1 MTEIHVGGARADL
14 TEARTFVHRYLNT
27 PTEHWAYPAYDTYGG
42 GAGELSGPD
51 LLAPI
56 LLNVSRIS
64 VRTYDELYAGLA
76 AINERL
82 SVPALDH
89 TLAEG
94 GPDTIDALVNLF
106 GLLDDPGYHGVRLTT
121 FTKILHR
128 KRPATVPL
136 YDEHIR
142 RCYQEIGDP
151 IRLPSEQDRSWRRF
165 ARAWLTELQADLVG
179 QRQEF
184 EDLAKLAPA
193 PGITALR
200 ALDIV
205 GWGLGDPKHRLPP
218 ESARA
223 TRTDRP

>member
-1 MTEIHVGGARADL
+1 MAEIHVGGARADL
-14 TEARTFVHRYLNT
+14 TVVRSFVHRYLNT

-42 GAGELSGPD
+42 SAGELSGPD

-64 VRTYDELYAGLA
+64 VRTYDELHAGFA
-76 AINERL
+76 ALNERF
-82 SVPALDH
+82 SVPALEQ
-89 TLAEG
+89 TLADG
-94 GPDTIDALVNLF
+94 GPDTLDALVDLF
-106 GLLDDPGYHGVRLTT
+106 ALLDDPGYHGVRLTT

-151 IRLPSEQDRSWRRF
+151 IRLPSEQGRSRTRF
-165 ARAWLTELQADLVG
+165 VRAWLTELQADLVA
-179 QRQEF
+179 QRQQF
-184 EDLAKLAPA
+184 EELASLAPG

-200 ALDIV
+200 AFDIV
-205 GWGLGDPKHRLPP
+205 GWGLGDPKHRFLTPAP
-218 ESARA
+218 
-223 TRTDRP
+223 